1 VHHRPGETI
10 ETKPTQKTEERTTH
24 NSTTAIFWWGQSRAW
39 AEEEGN
45 AVKNYST
52 VIEVVEGKSD
62 SA

>member
-1 VHHRPGETI
+1 M